1 MSRTSKGIPGA
12 RNVHHLAYTVPNL
25 DQAVDFFVNVLGA
38 ELLYRIGPVEDQ
50 TGDWMTRHLNVDPR
64 ASTHIAM
71 LRFGPVTNLE
81 LFEYTAPDQR
91 RELPR
96 NSDWGGHH
104 LAIDVENVDA
114 AVDYLRSVPGVKI
127 LDEPETITEG
137 PIAGDRW
144 VYFLTPWGM
153 QMEVLNMPK
162 GMPYEKDTDARLFG
176 PCKPWNDRSE

>member
-12 RNVHHLAYTVPNL
+12 LCVHHVAYTVPNL

-38 ELLYRIGPVEDQ
+38 ELLYRIGPVEDR
-50 TGDWMTRHLNVDPR
+50 TGDWMTRQLNVDPR

-71 LRFGPVTNLE
+71 LRLGPVTNLE
-81 LFEYTAPDQR
+81 LFEYTAPEQR

-104 LAIDVENVDA
+104 LAIHVENVDA
-114 AVDYLRSVPGVKI
+114 AVDYLRSVPGVKV
-127 LDEPETITEG
+127 LGEPQTITEG

-144 VYFLTPWGM
+144 VYFITPWGL
-153 QMEVLNMPK
+153 QMEVLHMPR
-162 GMPYEKDTDARLFG
+162 GMPYEKETEARLYG
-176 PCKPWNDRSE
+176 ASQPWNSREE